1 LIGDITGR
9 VATMGSV
16 TLKHGK
22 RLIDEVIGYCDDL
35 LRSGMPT
42 REAFSAHHYTA

>member
-1 LIGDITGR
+1 LIGSIAGR
-9 VATMGSV
+9 VATMGNV

-35 LRSGMPT
+35 LLSGMPT
-42 REAFSAHHYTA
+42 RESFSAYHYTT